1 MPESVSKTVTET
13 ASKVNTNM
21 VKIALPDYEELVRK
35 AARPVVNNVTWLQ
48 KTAEQSA
55 MDSYAFGGFFAG
67 IGAVMLIGGLLV
79 AYSGKKKL
87 SK

>member
-1 MPESVSKTVTET
+1 MDSASKTVTET
-13 ASKVNTNM
+13 VAKVNNST
-21 VKIALPDYEELVRK
+21 VKIALDEYNELVRK
-35 AARPVVNNVTWLQ
+35 AARPVVNNVTWVQ

-67 IGAVMLIGGLLV
+67 LGAVMLIGGLIV

-87 SK
+87 SS